1 MKYDKDLTKYKF
13 GKLTTIK
20 ISYINKN
27 HVKIWECKCDCVSWL
42 CAGGDLVV
50 QLLNLAQKLN
60 LLQKFNSSTSATLA
74 TNRC

>member
-27 HVKIWECKCDCVSWL
+27 HVKIWECKYDGKGFAMCGL
-42 CAGGDLVV
+42 CAKYFQPRKTKPVL
-50 QLLNLAQKLN
+50 
-60 LLQKFNSSTSATLA
+60 
-74 TNRC
+74 